1 LTDRYV
7 AYDGFADVYN
17 RHWGGFAARVIDPL
31 CRLGL
36 DQLVPGDR
44 VLDVCCGTGQ
54 LAAALT
60 ERGFEVVGVDGS
72 EAMIALARS
81 NAPDATF
88 VVADAR
94 AFSVAAPA
102 KMAVST
108 FDSLNHVVTL
118 DGLNQVFARV
128 AAALDPGG
136 RFVFD
141 LNMADG
147 FRARWHGA
155 FVIDEPGEFIV
166 AESSYDEDDASGTV
180 KLTMFAGQDDLWRR
194 TELVLTQRC
203 YAEGD
208 VVGAL
213 KMSGFAKVQVIDAG
227 DLIPGWQQGRSF
239 FSAVVPVSP

>member
-1 LTDRYV
+1 
-7 AYDGFADVYN
+7 
-17 RHWGGFAARVIDPL
+17 
-31 CRLGL
+31 
-36 DQLVPGDR
+36 
-44 VLDVCCGTGQ
+44 
-54 LAAALT
+54 
-60 ERGFEVVGVDGS
+60 
-72 EAMIALARS
+72 
-81 NAPDATF
+81 
-88 VVADAR
+88 
-94 AFSVAAPA
+94 
-102 KMAVST
+102 
-108 FDSLNHVVTL
+108 
-118 DGLNQVFARV
+118 
-128 AAALDPGG
+128 LDPGG